1 MHALEEIW
9 LIAGREIR
17 KNLRSAKGLV
27 IVAISILGGIATALL
42 LMKLRAIDE
51 GKISAAQMK
60 ELQEGALTKKYGDEV
75 MGHYLA
81 DAPPVLL
88 GMLLLTVWLVPLLI
102 AIIGFDSISGELQHR
117 SVRYWAVRSRRAAY
131 YTAKVFGLFVVVA
144 SITLLMHALVW
155 GVTLSRGG
163 ADPAYIFTWGFRF
176 WIVTLPIIAAWSGL
190 AQLVSSQ
197 FRTPIIAF
205 LMTCASFFVLWIMD
219 AVGEVGEIRWLTWLY
234 PNSYDAWL
242 LSPKLDHAAYG
253 VAACASFALVATAL
267 GAFLFSRRDV

>member
-1 MHALEEIW
+1 MHAFEEIW

-42 LMKLRAIDE
+42 LMKLRALDE
-51 GKISAAQMK
+51 GKISAEQMK
-60 ELQEGALTKKYGDEV
+60 EMQEAALTKKYGDEA

-117 SVRYWAVRSRRAAY
+117 SVRYWAVRSRRGSY
-131 YTAKVFGLFVVVA
+131 YAAKVLGLFVVVS

-155 GVTLSRGG
+155 GVTISRGG
-163 ADPAYIFTWGFRF
+163 AEAANVLTWGFRF

-190 AQLVSSQ
+190 AQLVASQ

-205 LMTCASFFVLWIMD
+205 LVTCASFFVLWIMD
-219 AVGEVGEIRWLTWLY
+219 AVGEVGEIKWLTRLY

-253 VAACASFALVATAL
+253 VAACATFALASTAI
-267 GAFLFSRRDV
+267 GAFLFARRDV

>member
-1 MHALEEIW
+1 MNVLEEVW

-51 GKISAAQMK
+51 GKISVEQMK
-60 ELQEGALTKKYGDEV
+60 ELQESALTKKYGDEA

-88 GMLLLTVWLVPLLI
+88 GMLLLTVWLAPLLI

-117 SVRYWAVRSRRAAY
+117 SVRYWAVRSRRGAY
-131 YTAKVFGLFVVVA
+131 YAAKVLGLWVIVSAIV
-144 SITLLMHALVW
+144 LLMHSLVW
-155 GVTLSRGG
+155 SVTVWRGG
-163 ADPAYIFTWGFRF
+163 VEPGFVMSWGFRF
-176 WIVTLPIIAAWSGL
+176 WLVTLPIIAAWCGL
-190 AQLVSSQ
+190 AQLVASQ

-205 LMTCASFFVLWIMD
+205 LVTCASFFVLWIMD
-219 AVGEVGEIRWLTWLY
+219 AVGEVGDIKWLTRLY

-253 VAACASFALVATAL
+253 VAACASFAIISTLL
-267 GAFLFSRRDV
+267 GSFLFARRDV

>member
-1 MHALEEIW
+1 MHVFEEIW

-27 IVAISILGGIATALL
+27 IVAISLLGGILTALL
-42 LMKLRAIDE
+42 LMKLRALDE
-51 GKISAAQMK
+51 GKISAEQIKEAQ
-60 ELQEGALTKKYGDEV
+60 EAALTKRYDEV

-117 SVRYWAVRSRRAAY
+117 SVRYWAVRSRRGSY
-131 YTAKVFGLFVVVA
+131 YTAKVLGLFVVVS

-155 GVTLSRGG
+155 GVTISRGG
-163 ADPAYIFTWGFRF
+163 VESASVLTWGFRF

-190 AQLVSSQ
+190 AQLVASQ

-205 LMTCASFFVLWIMD
+205 LVTCAAFFVLWIMD
-219 AVGEVGEIRWLTWLY
+219 LIGEVGEIKWLTRLY

-253 VAACASFALVATAL
+253 VAACATFALASTAI
-267 GAFLFSRRDV
+267 GAFLFARRDV